1 MFHVVLILLPLLFLV
16 IAGSLLLFGVTSIA
30 ISVFGGTTAAL
41 LIKNKTAKYLLLCGF
56 VILLLV
62 GSLTLLP
69 FVAVYA
75 GVSAGLMP
83 IIGTCMLGFIA
94 AVAIGGIKFS
104 SSIQNKTGRTLLI
117 VLFSIV
123 CVLAGVLLFLI
134 LS

>member
-30 ISVFGGTTAAL
+30 ISIFGGTTAAL

-69 FVAVYA
+69 FVIVYA

-83 IIGTCMLGFIA
+83 IIGVCMLGFIA
-94 AVAIGGIKFS
+94 AVAIGGIKLS

-117 VLFSIV
+117 VLFSLV
-123 CVLAGVLLFLI
+123 GVLAGLLIFWI
-134 LS
+134 LT

>member
-1 MFHVVLILLPLLFLV
+1 M
-16 IAGSLLLFGVTSIA
+16 LFGVTSIA
-30 ISVFGGTTAAL
+30 ISIFGGTTAAL

-69 FVAVYA
+69 FVIVYA

-83 IIGTCMLGFIA
+83 IIGVCMLGFIA
-94 AVAIGGIKFS
+94 AVAIGGIKLS

-117 VLFSIV
+117 VLFSLV
-123 CVLAGVLLFLI
+123 GVLAGLLIFWI
-134 LS
+134 LT